1 MSLNRTYFESKGRDV
16 TTPIPE
22 TPGYTP
28 PVVPTPQQ
36 PVPGTQPVIP
46 RPAHSGTV
54 TVTFYDNASDNNVL
68 NKNLTQLSE
77 KTITVKG
84 DMNLVRPELYINGT
98 IDCNY
103 MQMLGRYYYI
113 TCTAMPGGRTKING
127 KSDGLMS
134 FRSQIKNQ
142 SAIVDRNSSNYN
154 TYLPDPERKITAYK
168 TSHALKFSG
177 SFSKTLYH
185 YLLTTG
191 NS

>member
-1 MSLNRTYFESKGRDV
+1 MALNRTYFESKGRDV
-16 TTPIPE
+16 TTPIPD
-22 TPGYTP
+22 TPSYTP

-36 PVPGTQPVIP
+36 PTPGTQPVIP

-68 NKNLTQLSE
+68 NKSLTQVSE

-84 DMNLVRPELYINGT
+84 DMNLIRPELFIDGT
-98 IDCNY
+98 INCNY

-113 TCTAMPGGRTKING
+113 NCTAMPGGITKISG
-127 KSDGLMS
+127 KSDPLMS

-142 SAIVDRNSSNYN
+142 TAIIDRNSSNYN

>member
-1 MSLNRTYFESKGRDV
+1 MSLNNTYFETKGRDI
-16 TTPIPE
+16 TNPIPE
-22 TPGYTP
+22 TPSYVP
-28 PVVPTPQQ
+28 PVVPTPTQ
-36 PVPGTQPVIP
+36 PTPGTTPVIP
-46 RPAHSGTV
+46 RPTHTGTI

-68 NKNLTQLSE
+68 NKSLTQLSE
-77 KTITVKG
+77 KTISVKG
-84 DMNLVRPELYINGT
+84 DMNLIRPEFVINGT

-103 MQMLGRYYYI
+103 MHMLGRYYYI
-113 TCTAMPGGRTKING
+113 TCTAMSGEITKISG
-127 KSDGLMS
+127 KSDPLMS
-134 FRSQIKNQ
+134 FKSQIKNQ
-142 SAIVDRNSSNYN
+142 TAIIDRNSSNYN

>member
-1 MSLNRTYFESKGRDV
+1 MALNKTYFESKGRDV

-46 RPAHSGTV
+46 TPAHSGTV

-68 NKNLTQLSE
+68 NKSLTQLSE
-77 KTITVKG
+77 KTISVKG

-113 TCTAMPGGRTKING
+113 TCTALPGGRTKING

-134 FRSQIKNQ
+134 FKSQIKNQ
-142 SAIVDRNSSNYN
+142 TAIIDRNSSNYN

>member
-1 MSLNRTYFESKGRDV
+1 MALNRTYFESKGRDV
-16 TTPIPE
+16 TTPIPD

-46 RPAHSGTV
+46 RPTHSGTV

-68 NKNLTQLSE
+68 NKSLTQLSE
-77 KTITVKG
+77 KTVTVKG

-113 TCTAMPGGRTKING
+113 TCTALPGGRTKING

-134 FRSQIKNQ
+134 FKSQIKNQ
-142 SAIVDRNSSNYN
+142 TAIIDRNSSNYN

-177 SFSKTLYH
+177 SFGKTLYH